1 MGVINLK
8 IPDMKKTLF
17 LLLIL
22 PLFIHL
28 AARAQNDKEVQPP
41 DKYDSIRNAE
51 PLFFYGLD
59 FSCLR
64 ISDGSKVAKS
74 NEYGKVFP
82 RAWITFVEKEILRN
96 GYIERALRKRA
107 VNYKQDEI
115 ISVSLRV
122 VPDFIIARNY
132 SFPIDTIKNA
142 VKKYELREK
151 SGIGFVFIPENFNK
165 RQEKAMTWFV
175 FFDIRTREVLWAT
188 EVGGKCGH
196 AGYTAHWGTGIVEGF
211 KYFVRKIYR
220 KPLAP
225 MYDNY

>member
-1 MGVINLK
+1 MAVINLK
-8 IPDMKKTLF
+8 IPYMKKILF
-17 LLLIL
+17 SLMVL
-22 PLFIHL
+22 PLFIHTTVVS
-28 AARAQNDKEVQPP
+28 QNDKEVQPS

-74 NEYGKVFP
+74 GEYSKTFP
-82 RAWITFVEKEILRN
+82 RAWINFIEKEILRN
-96 GYIERALRKRA
+96 GYLERVLRKRM

-115 ISVSLRV
+115 ISVSLKV
-122 VPDFIIARNY
+122 APDFIIAKNY
-132 SFPIDTIKNA
+132 SFPLDTVKNA
-142 VKKYELREK
+142 VKKYELQER

-188 EVGGKCGH
+188 EVSGKCGH

-211 KYFVRKIYR
+211 KYFARKIYR
-220 KPLAP
+220 KPRFP